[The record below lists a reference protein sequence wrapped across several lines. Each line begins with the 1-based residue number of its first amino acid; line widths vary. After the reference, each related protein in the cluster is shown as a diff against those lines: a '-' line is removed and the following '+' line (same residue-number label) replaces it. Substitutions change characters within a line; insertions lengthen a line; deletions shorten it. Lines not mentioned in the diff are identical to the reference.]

1 MDWKILIVQFTL
13 VILILGVSFLFF
25 NRYSYQDIRWGN
37 ITYLIKIN
45 KLNNDICV
53 AHIAVGLEDYLED
66 IGLDKCK

>member
-1 MDWKILIVQFTL
+1 MDSKILIVQFIL
-13 VILILGVSFLFF
+13 VILILGASFLFF

-53 AHIAVGLEDYLED
+53 AHIAVDLEGYLED